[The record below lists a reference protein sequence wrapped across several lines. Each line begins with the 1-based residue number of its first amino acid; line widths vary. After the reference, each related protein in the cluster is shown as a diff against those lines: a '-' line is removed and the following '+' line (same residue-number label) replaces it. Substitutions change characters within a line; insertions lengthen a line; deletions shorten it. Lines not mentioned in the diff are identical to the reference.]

1 MSRFVLDAT
10 AWINFARAES
20 VDVLGRGLAGRL
32 IVGMIARQREVR
44 TWPRHTARAGQPF
57 SFDDLIAR
65 GWVECV
71 EMTLEEL
78 ARFDQ
83 VKSERGVQR
92 LGAGETEA
100 FLLATTRGWTL
111 CTDDGA
117 ARKILGA
124 LPGAPPLSGTIGLL
138 RALVAAGAV
147 KPDQAAALLR
157 LMRERGGRLPE
168 APGFRGGEQTG

>member
-20 VDVLGRGLAGRL
+20 VDVLGRGLAGQL
-32 IVGMIARQREVR
+32 IVGLIVRQREVK

-57 SFDDLIAR
+57 SFDELIAQ

-71 EMTLEEL
+71 EMTSEEL

-83 VKSERGVQR
+83 VKSERGLQR

-100 FLLATTRGWTL
+100 FILATSRGWTL

-124 LPGAPPLSGTIGLL
+124 LPGAPPLSGTMGLL
-138 RALVAAGAV
+138 RILVATGALERSRAIALV
-147 KPDQAAALLR
+147 KE
-157 LMRERGGRLPE
+157 MRERGARLPAE
-168 APGFRGGEQTG
+168 DV